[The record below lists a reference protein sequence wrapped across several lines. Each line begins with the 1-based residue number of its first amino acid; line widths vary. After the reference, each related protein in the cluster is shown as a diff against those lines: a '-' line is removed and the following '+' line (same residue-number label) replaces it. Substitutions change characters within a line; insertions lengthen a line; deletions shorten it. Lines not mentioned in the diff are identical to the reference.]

1 MYYISQFWQLGIK
14 SNFLCNR
21 RLWAGA
27 KNLNFVIEHFI
38 RSLALSDISEMNTLN
53 ALSMFTFIIFTTDST
68 NFIIVA
74 TVKLRRLWRSWTT
87 RIRIY
92 YATGG
97 HIILIRGLW
106 AKLWIKNVERVSFK
120 RNVLYFRLSPS
131 ECPIIYCQLSLK
143 HINIIVIV
151 MFFCIYLIQLLCLKP
166 IVNLSK
172 FISNINAIKCFIL
185 FVISKKWS

>member
-1 MYYISQFWQLGIK
+1 MCHISQLWQLWIK
-14 SNFLCNR
+14 SNFFCNR
-21 RLWAGA
+21 WLWAGT

-53 ALSMFTFIIFTTDST
+53 SLSMFTFIIFTTDST
-68 NFIIVA
+68 DFIIVA
-74 TVKLRRLWRSWTT
+74 TVKLWRLWRGWTT

-97 HIILIRGLW
+97 HFILIWGLW
-106 AKLWIKNVERVSFK
+106 AKEWIINVERVSFEG
-120 RNVLYFRLSPS
+120 NVLYFRLSPS

-151 MFFCIYLIQLLCLKP
+151 MFFCINLIQLLCLKP

-172 FISNINAIKCFIL
+172 FVSNINAIKCFIL
-185 FVISKKWS
+185 FFIPKKWS